1 MFSWECVWNIKHV
14 RNGNVIW
21 KLEDHNLLVKEGGKA
36 IVDTLIRDRA
46 SLYFPETDFYVGMYR
61 GSISRSTTL
70 ATIPGEPTSNG
81 YARQLCERSVIG
93 FPTLEVDEDDYWR
106 VVSREM
112 TITAS
117 GGSIGPIDGAFLC
130 TSSDAT
136 GSLIG
141 TVASG
146 VQRTVLAGDSLIIQ
160 LKIRIK

>member
-1 MFSWECVWNIKHV
+1 M
-14 RNGNVIW
+14 
-21 KLEDHNLLVKEGGKA
+21 
-36 IVDTLIRDRA
+36 RDKS
-46 SLYFPETDFYVGMYR
+46 SLYFPATDFYVGMYR
-61 GSISRSTTL
+61 GSVSRSTVL

-81 YARQLCERSVIG
+81 YSRQLCERSTVG

-106 VVSREM
+106 VVSKEL

-136 GSLIG
+136 GTLIG

-146 VQRTVLAGDSLIIQ
+146 VQRTILSGDSIIIQ
-160 LKIRIK
+160 LKVRIK